1 MRTPALAILL
11 LLATAQPVFAQAPTP
26 PAPVAIPTLSE
37 PDRAKADA
45 LLIAALTHLLANR
58 RTEAAPL
65 LREAIA
71 IVAPPGDNAA
81 LQGDERFDVFK
92 RWIDARSAAMEARD
106 YGGFAYWAWL
116 IAADRLLNVAE
127 SRGVY
132 GPDPIT
138 AETFDDIYYMAYG
151 YALAGDAPRFRQFAA
166 PFLAAARPDAEIAFA
181 KDIAQRSM
189 SMRNWGGE
197 RKPMAEA
204 MATLGL
210 AVFDRPGGRAAEP
223 VRSMWNLLASMRKT
237 SGDLAGARAA
247 YAKGRVPGA
256 PLGDAEIALM
266 FDAGETAAAIAAVRA
281 RFKLAPTAP
290 WSLAASDA
298 LIDIG
303 GATGNGQVGTIA
315 IYRIAYDSYRRLLKP
330 GDRKLES
337 AGSVLA
343 RAYLDSGDPQ
353 ASEAVLIPLLASAE
367 KRWGRDSNGA
377 IDYAVSLAA
386 AIEAQSRFEEAE
398 LIYRR
403 VWDLSV
409 KYDSF
414 DGEDSRRAFAGISRI
429 LLARALN
436 EAALAFTADGIAR
449 VRAAKDVN
457 AWRRM
462 YYLLSRAQVL
472 DATGA
477 VAEAESVVREAVA
490 LGDPDDKLNA
500 VAGFNDPN
508 IDSRDRLAGLLEK
521 QGKAAAAEPIR
532 RLILSSIEKQDMIPW
547 EGEVRTEALRALA
560 ANLTLQGK
568 EEGARLFTARIAAAA
583 RIYGTDSPQLLE
595 VAEPFARALL
605 QSGRAGA
612 ALAPAR
618 VALAARTSARF
629 TGDAA
634 RGSARDLALSRKR
647 TEAARLMVE
656 AAWKASR

>member
-1 MRTPALAILL
+1 MRTPALAIL
-11 LLATAQPVFAQAPTP
+11 LLATAQPVFAQAPTT

-65 LREAIA
+65 LRDAIA
-71 IVAPPGDNAA
+71 IAAPPGDNAA
-81 LQGDERFDVFK
+81 LQGDGRFDVFK
-92 RWIDARSAAMEARD
+92 RWIDARTAAMEARD
-106 YGGFAYWAWL
+106 YAGFAYWAWL
-116 IAADRLLNVAE
+116 IAADRLFNVAD
-127 SRGVY
+127 SRGIY
-132 GPDPIT
+132 GADPIT

-151 YALAGDAPRFRQFAA
+151 YALAGDAARFRQFAA
-166 PFLAAARPDAEIAFA
+166 PILAAPRPDAEIAFA

-204 MATLGL
+204 LATLAL
-210 AVFDRPGGRAAEP
+210 SVFDRPGGRAAEP
-223 VRSMWNLLASMRKT
+223 VRSMWNLLGSMRQT
-237 SGDLAGARAA
+237 SGDIAGARAA

-256 PLGDAEIALM
+256 RLGDAEIALM

-290 WSLAASDA
+290 WSLAATDA

-367 KRWGRDSNGA
+367 KRWGPESNGA
-377 IDYAVSLAA
+377 IDYAVALATA
-386 AIEAQSRFEEAE
+386 VERQSRYGEAE

-414 DGEDSRRAFAGISRI
+414 DSTDSNDSFAGI
-429 LLARALN
+429 ARTLIARGMRD
-436 EAALAFTADGIAR
+436 AALAFTADGLAR
-449 VRAAKDVN
+449 TRKATDVN
-457 AWRRM
+457 GWRRM
-462 YYLLSRAQVL
+462 YYLLTRAMVL
-472 DATGA
+472 ETAGQLAD
-477 VAEAESVVREAVA
+477 AESLVREAVA

-508 IDSRDRLAGLLEK
+508 IDSRDRLAALLEK
-521 QGKAAAAEPIR
+521 QGKAAEAEPIR
-532 RLILSSIEKQDMIPW
+532 RLILSTIEKQDMIPW
-547 EGEVRTEALRALA
+547 EGEVRGEALLALA
-560 ANLTLQGK
+560 TNLTLQGK
-568 EEGARLFTARIAAAA
+568 AEGSALFSARVAASS
-583 RIYGTDSPQLLE
+583 RIYGADSPQLLD
-595 VAEPFARALL
+595 VAEPYARALL
-605 QSGRAGA
+605 RSGRAGA
-612 ALAPAR
+612 ALTPAR
-618 VALAARTSARF
+618 IALTARTSARF
-629 TGDAA
+629 TGDTA
-634 RGSARDLALSRKR
+634 RASASDIALGRKR

-656 AAWKASR
+656 AAWQASR